1 VRNFRLIVD
10 EQDDVVSMAL
20 VGELDMAEI
29 EAFEGELERVEAG
42 HPGTLVLDLSEL
54 VLIDSHGLSALL
66 DAEARARAQGRRLVL
81 VPPPDQVMQVF
92 RITLL
97 DQRFVWLDED
107 VSPSVFPEVSAAVG
121 RLRRRVA
128 EPAD

>member
-1 VRNFRLIVD
+1 
-10 EQDDVVSMAL
+10 MAL

-29 EAFEGELERVEAG
+29 EAFERELERIEAG
-42 HPGTLVLDLSEL
+42 TTASLVLDLSEL

-66 DAEARARAQGRRLVL
+66 DVEARARAHGRQLVL
-81 VPPPDQVMQVF
+81 VPPPEQVMQVF

-107 VSPSVFPEVSAAVG
+107 APSVAPELDAAVG
-121 RLRRRVA
+121 RLRRRV
-128 EPAD
+128 

>member
-1 VRNFRLIVD
+1 MRNFRLVVD
-10 EQDDVVSMAL
+10 EQAAAVSMAL
-20 VGELDMAEI
+20 IGELDMAEAEI
-29 EAFEGELERVEAG
+29 FERELERIEEN
-42 HPGTLVLDLSEL
+42 PPPLLVLDLSEL

-66 DAEARARAQGRRLVL
+66 DAEARARDQGRRVVL

-97 DQRFVWLDED
+97 DQRFEWLDSET
-107 VSPSVFPEVSAAVG
+107 PAEVGDAVG

>member
-1 VRNFRLIVD
+1 MRNFRLVAD
-10 EQDDVVSMAL
+10 EQADVVSMAL
-20 VGELDMAEI
+20 IGELDMAEVEMFERELQRI
-29 EAFEGELERVEAG
+29 EESPPAL
-42 HPGTLVLDLSEL
+42 LMLDLSEL

-66 DAEARARAQGRRLVL
+66 DAEARARDQGRRLVL

-97 DQRFVWLDED
+97 DQRFEWLD
-107 VSPSVFPEVSAAVG
+107 PEASADLGDAVG